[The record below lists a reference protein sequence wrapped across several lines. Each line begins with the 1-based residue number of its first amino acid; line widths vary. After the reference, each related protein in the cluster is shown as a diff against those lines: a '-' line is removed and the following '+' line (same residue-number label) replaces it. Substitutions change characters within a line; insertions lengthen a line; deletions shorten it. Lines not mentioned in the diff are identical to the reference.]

1 MKTII
6 RLLFF
11 ALLFGFTVFFN
22 AELIDIRFDEIRYL
36 LGTIAATDR
45 VSNTFGIVAKYELI
59 KRRMLYGDENV
70 NNYEFEAKIQAL
82 TSGDQLDQ
90 QKSGLS
96 QAAYQLP
103 VRVVLNTIRVLLGKP
118 IISLKAE
125 DKIFSVLEIGYFW
138 ERNRRYND
146 ALDIYDEVLETAH
159 LAPEIRAA
167 VLVHKSFCYSMV
179 SNYDKSKLI
188 YEQVINAYPNTEAGI
203 LSWKLLDFI
212 QNMEK
217 EREALQQKTMS
228 TMEKAKQS
236 YLLMDFRNSIKNY
249 SVYLEQ
255 KKPPQENVEALF
267 YKGRSHEE
275 LGESEEAIMSYRMV
289 INSDKTKVWA
299 RQANRRMLMLGEFYD
314 QQKSISNEA
323 KRQLEIYQDQ
333 VFIKNVE
340 KYSGMVSKSTLKSE
354 LIQEKK
360 HHDAASAGTD
370 SLLDIINQIGSLD
383 LNGANDFKEKK
394 TAQMRKELIDHGKL
408 TKAEIVELE
417 RRQTLSDNPFRRP
430 TVLKKYI
437 DENSIEL
444 RYLYNKKLRTGVKLS
459 GRMLVEIKIEANGSV
474 EGARVLQS
482 DMGDTD
488 FEEDILQRVRAWKFR
503 AVPDSLGQ
511 LTVNYPFEFSEE
523 Q

>member
-1 MKTII
+1 MKTIL

-11 ALLFGFTVFFN
+11 VLLFGFTALFN
-22 AELIDIRFDEIRYL
+22 AGLIEIRFDEIRYL
-36 LGTIAATDR
+36 LGTIAATDK

-70 NNYEFEAKIQAL
+70 SNYEFEAKIQAL
-82 TSGDQLDQ
+82 TSGNQLDQ

-96 QAAYQLP
+96 HAAY
-103 VRVVLNTIRVLLGKP
+103 RVPISMVLNTIRFLLGKP
-118 IISLKAE
+118 IISPKAE
-125 DKIFSVLEIGYFW
+125 NKIFSVLEIGYFW

-159 LAPEIRAA
+159 LVPEIRAA
-167 VLVHKSFCYSMV
+167 VLVHKSFCYSML

-188 YEQVINAYPNTEAGI
+188 YEQVINAYPKTEAGI

-217 EREALQQKTMS
+217 ERETLQQKNMS
-228 TMEKAKQS
+228 IMEKAKQS
-236 YLLMDFRNSIKNY
+236 YLLMDFRNAIKNY

-255 KKPPQENVEALF
+255 KKPLQENVEALF

-275 LGESEEAIMSYRMV
+275 LGESEEAIMSYRIV
-289 INSDKTKVWA
+289 INNDKNKGWA
-299 RQANRRMLMLGEFYD
+299 RQANRRMLMLGEFYE
-314 QQKSISNEA
+314 QQKSISDEA

-354 LIQEKK
+354 MTNKK
-360 HHDAASAGTD
+360 THQNAASAGSD
-370 SLLDIINQIGSLD
+370 SLLNMIDQIGSLD
-383 LNGANDFKEKK
+383 LTGENDQKNKK
-394 TAQMRKELIDHGKL
+394 KAQIRKELIEQGKL

-430 TVLKKYI
+430 MVLKKYI

-444 RYLYNKKLRTGVKLS
+444 RYLYNKKLRTGVKLH
-459 GRMLVEIKIEANGSV
+459 GRMLVEIKILANGSV
-474 EGARVLQS
+474 DGARVLQS
-482 DMGDTD
+482 NMGDTD
-488 FEEDILQRVRAWKFR
+488 FEKDILQRVRAWKFR
-503 AVPDSLGQ
+503 SVPDSLGQ